1 MAGRRSPPTP
11 STNRLTSLPDSVLS
25 KCRRSRHAEFQHIK
39 RRHHRSSL
47 CSLFR
52 EGMENENPALLGQSG
67 APGTLLPVR
76 KGRRAPLRQHA
87 GRARGFKRNP
97 ARAGS
102 GRLKR
107 AGSSGALR
115 RVLPS
120 NFCLKG
126 SARATPECARGSSRN
141 IRLEGP
147 ADGFACDAAGVFRR
161 SQLNY
166 HHHFLQFR
174 SHP

>member
-1 MAGRRSPPTP
+1 
-11 STNRLTSLPDSVLS
+11 
-25 KCRRSRHAEFQHIK
+25 
-39 RRHHRSSL
+39 
-47 CSLFR
+47 
-52 EGMENENPALLGQSG
+52 MENENPALLGQSG

-126 SARATPECARGSSRN
+126 SARATPECGLAISRKLARMMGRDVKVASEPGKGSVFT
-141 IRLEGP
+141 IRLPG
-147 ADGFACDAAGVFRR
+147 RR
-161 SQLNY
+161 DTLSK
-166 HHHFLQFR
+166 
-174 SHP
+174 